1 MHHYAV
7 ADAFADKPLH
17 GNPVAVFFD
26 ADDLTP
32 EQMQRIARETNL
44 SETTFVLRPEQG
56 GDAHI
61 RIFTP
66 VNELPFAGH
75 PLLGTAIVLGCRGHG
90 ARLRLETAMGVV
102 PFEVEVGGSNAKGRR
117 TGHATMRQPVPTW
130 RPFDRTGELLDALG
144 VPEPP
149 FPVEIYHNGPRHVL
163 VGLDSIASLS
173 KVDPDHR
180 ALAGFEDMAVN
191 CIAGSGTRWRNRMF
205 SPAYGV
211 VEDAATGS
219 AAGPIAI
226 HAARHAQAPH
236 GQWVDIAQGV
246 EIGRHSL
253 MRARIELD
261 GDHVESVEVGG
272 HGVVVAEG
280 TFHV

>member
-26 ADDLTP
+26 ADDLTA

-44 SETTFVLRPEQG
+44 SETTFVLHPKRG
-56 GDAHI
+56 GDARI

-75 PLLGTAIVLGCRGHG
+75 PLLGTAVVLGGRGLG
-90 ARLRLETAMGVV
+90 TRMRLETAMGII
-102 PFEVEVGGSNAKGRR
+102 PFDVEAGY
-117 TGHATMRQPVPTW
+117 ATMRQPVPSW

-149 FPVEIYHNGPRHVL
+149 SPVEIYHNGPRHVL
-163 VGLDSIASLS
+163 VELDSLEALS

-180 ALAGFEDMAVN
+180 ALARFEDMAVN
-191 CIAGSGTRWRNRMF
+191 CIAGSESRWRNRMF

-226 HAARHAQAPH
+226 HVTRHRGAPP
-236 GQWVDIAQGV
+236 GWLDIEQGV

-253 MRARIELD
+253 MRARIERH
-261 GDHVESVEVGG
+261 GEHVESVEVGG
-272 HGVVVAEG
+272 HAVLVAEG
-280 TFHV
+280 RMHV

>member
-26 ADDLTP
+26 ADDLAP

-44 SETTFVLRPEQG
+44 SETTFVLRAVRG
-56 GDAHI
+56 GDARI

-75 PLLGTAIVLGCRGHG
+75 PLLGTAVVLACRGYG
-90 ARLRLETAMGVV
+90 TRLLLETAMGVI
-102 PFEVEVGGSNAKGRR
+102 PFEMEAAGSR
-117 TGHATMRQPVPTW
+117 TGYATMRQPVPTW
-130 RPFDRTGELLDALG
+130 RPFDRTDELLDALG

-163 VGLDSIASLS
+163 VGLDSIAALS

-180 ALAGFEDMAVN
+180 ALARFEDMAVN
-191 CIAGSGTRWRNRMF
+191 CVAGSGTRWRNRMF

-226 HAARHAQAPH
+226 HVARHAQAPH

-246 EIGRHSL
+246 EIGRHAL
-253 MRARIELD
+253 MRARIEVH
-261 GDHVESVEVGG
+261 GEHVTSVEVGG